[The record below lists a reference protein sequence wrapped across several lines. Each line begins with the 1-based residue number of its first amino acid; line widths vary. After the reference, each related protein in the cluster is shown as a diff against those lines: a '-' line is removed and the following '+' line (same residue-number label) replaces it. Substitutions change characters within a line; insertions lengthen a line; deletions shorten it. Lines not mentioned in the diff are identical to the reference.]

1 MVLLNYNFIFMCVH
15 AWCHAVF
22 RMLIAK
28 VCRGIYISKRRD
40 MALPRVS
47 VHGVYVTRLVFTR
60 HVEFIRDVEFTRDG
74 NVTFSRDA
82 VVLTKL
88 SNWQD
93 SSCL

>member
-1 MVLLNYNFIFMCVH
+1 MVPLNYNFIFTLV
-15 AWCHAVF
+15 VS
-22 RMLIAK
+22 RSILRIN
-28 VCRGIYISKRRD
+28 CRGIYISTKRD
-40 MALPRVS
+40 VALPQV
-47 VHGVYVTRLVFTR
+47 VFTQ
-60 HVEFIRDVEFTRDG
+60 DVEFTRDG